1 MNQQAQNQPAGPDD
15 GDAFE
20 AGESDGPDDDGP
32 EEMEAGGFDVP
43 EPIGDGPES
52 FAPAAPE
59 SAALGSPEAP
69 EAPEAPQAPEA
80 PKSPDSEDDLQ

>member
-15 GDAFE
+15 GEAFE
-20 AGESDGPDDDGP
+20 AGESEGPDDDGP

-43 EPIGDGPES
+43 EPVDTAPES
-52 FAPAAPE
+52 FAPDKPD
-59 SAALGSPEAP
+59 SAAPEAP
-69 EAPEAPQAPEA
+69 EPPEAPQAPQA